1 MINPAL
7 AYAAALTCGVA
18 LVFVLMPPEAI
29 TGAGGIW
36 RSPAGDMAQGLTG
49 HLAFQLDAWRW
60 PLLFAKNL
68 FWPHGVTIAL
78 TDSNPLFSLV
88 AKLLG
93 TVSPGPPRNLLG
105 VWLALCWLLQPVA
118 AVFALRALCRSLAGA
133 VAVAVLAGLF
143 PALLIRLGHVNLCG
157 HFLIL
162 LALGLTLR
170 LLQEKTTRRWIAAGL
185 VLTIAILSHPY
196 LFMAAGSTLAAVPL
210 QATIRRRDRSWW
222 RAWPPFLAVTG
233 APVLLFAL
241 LAGTL
246 GGGDKGF
253 VVYSMNLLS
262 PFWPQRSGL
271 FGADLP
277 IIDATGGQYE
287 GFCYLGAGSLLLL
300 LAALPRIGRLRR
312 WPGLVTVLAGL
323 TVIALSSRVYLG
335 QIKLLDLG
343 VKPWEDIFAVFRA
356 SGRAF
361 WPVGYALVIGAVVAV
376 CRLPTAARLPLLA
389 AAIVLQVLD
398 TAPLRLAAEH
408 TMQGLDGFAGP
419 LPALP
424 AAADLLTTLPTPGC
438 SAAPEARALSNPV
451 LLAGVRAGMR
461 LGDVGVGRSPVW
473 FNCEKVLSDG
483 LELPLLPREI
493 RVYTDPA
500 TQVALRPVLLGPDAI
515 CRRDSGVTLCGR
527 DVGLPEAGRLLAG
540 EPVAAPALPAIG
552 LTGAALQPLLGARW
566 RAGDTGFWSEGPRA
580 TLLFAARPGLALT
593 VVLHLE
599 GIATRA
605 GGVRQVSI
613 SAGRT
618 SLGTFD
624 LPDGTER
631 AISVEVPQAAIETGI
646 VRLAFDV
653 FRPVDPGRRN
663 LQAPVER
670 ASLWLNALDLRVA
683 HNP

>member
-312 WPGLVTVLAGL
+312 WPGLVIVLAGL
-323 TVIALSSRVYLG
+323 TLIALSSRVYLG

-361 WPVGYALVIGAVVAV
+361 WPVGYALVIGAVAAA
-376 CRLPTAARLPLLA
+376 CRLPVAARLPLLA

-398 TAPLRLAAEH
+398 TAPLRLVAEH
-408 TMQGLDGFAGP
+408 TMRGMDGFAEP

-493 RVYTDPA
+493 RLYTDPA
-500 TQVALRPVLLGPDAI
+500 TQAALRPVLLGPDAI

-540 EPVAAPALPAIG
+540 EPVAAPELPAIG
-552 LTGAALQPLLGARW
+552 LAGAALQPLLGARW
-566 RAGDTGFWSEGPRA
+566 RAGDKGFWSEGPRA
-580 TLLFAARPGLALT
+580 TLLFAARPGLALR

-613 SAGRT
+613 SAGR
-618 SLGTFD
+618 SPLGTFD
-624 LPDGTER
+624 LPEGAER
-631 AISVEVPQAAIETGI
+631 TITIEMPQAATETGI

-653 FRPVDPGRRN
+653 FRPVDPQRRN

-670 ASLWLNALDLRVA
+670 ASLRLYALDLRVA